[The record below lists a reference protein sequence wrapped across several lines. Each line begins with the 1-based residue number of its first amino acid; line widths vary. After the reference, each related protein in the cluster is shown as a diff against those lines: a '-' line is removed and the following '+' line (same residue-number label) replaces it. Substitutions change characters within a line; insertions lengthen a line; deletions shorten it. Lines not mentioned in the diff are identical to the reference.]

1 MNKEE
6 IIRNEVAISI
16 AVLKKGGTLLY
27 PSDTIWGLG
36 CDALNGAAVE
46 KINAIKKRPA
56 EKSIIILVHD
66 DNLLMKYVK
75 EVPEQAWDLISY
87 SERPL
92 TIIYPG
98 AVNLPHELIAN
109 DGTIAIRVV
118 KDGFIHELLKRFNRP
133 ITSTSANISGA
144 PSPLHFG
151 EIDEAILGSVDYVVD
166 LQAAP
171 DKSAEPSVIMKLETN
186 GSFRFIR
193 K

>member
-1 MNKEE
+1 
-6 IIRNEVAISI
+6 
-16 AVLKKGGTLLY
+16 
-27 PSDTIWGLG
+27 
-36 CDALNGAAVE
+36 
-46 KINAIKKRPA
+46 
-56 EKSIIILVHD
+56 
-66 DNLLMKYVK
+66 MKYVK

-118 KDGFIHELLKRFNRP
+118 KEGFIYELLKRFNRP
-133 ITSTSANISGA
+133 ITSTSANISGT
-144 PSPLHFG
+144 PSPLHFD

-193 K
+193 R